1 MVFNVEDTAARLR
14 GTRKRIM
21 GSLDF
26 EARAGRQMGGL
37 DFEAEADVATANA
50 VKTRKRRFK
59 FPLVNENDYK
69 AYILFQPI
77 ITTPPELGE
86 SMKAFGEMFKSLA
99 DLTMRAATGV
109 TPTEDP
115 IYPNSGREDYQS
127 TTNNIMSNEK
137 KELGKNSCKM
147 YMPSNITFQDGV
159 NYSTADLGFMG
170 GAASEAISNGG
181 GLLEGLASGGLSSL
195 DNFYQALK
203 GSVSQDA
210 ARLGVTRLA
219 GMAGKNGAID
229 GAVRGSLRTSPI
241 SNMTMLFDKPN
252 LRTFSFSFKMQP
264 VSKEEAFEIVQIVK
278 FFRTELY
285 PEAFNTDTLGGI
297 SVPFG
302 YRFPNEI
309 QISMHYG
316 DRGNNRNFIKFKPC
330 YLTNFQAT
338 FNAPSGSFFKGGD
351 WQETTISMTL
361 RENELLNKDDIRKG
375 Y

>member
-99 DLTMRAATGV
+99 DLTIRAATGV

-115 IYPNSGREDYQS
+115 MEPDGGQANFVSN
-127 TTNNIMSNEK
+127 TNNIMSNEK

-195 DNFYQALK
+195 DNLYQALK

-210 ARLGVTRLA
+210 ARLGATRLA

-309 QISMHYG
+309 QISMHYV

>member
-1 MVFNVEDTAARLR
+1 
-14 GTRKRIM
+14 
-21 GSLDF
+21 
-26 EARAGRQMGGL
+26 MGGL
-37 DFEAEADVATANA
+37 DIESQADAATANA

-59 FPLVNENDYK
+59 FPLANENDYK

-77 ITTPPELGE
+77 ITTPPELGD

-109 TPTEDP
+109 TPTEAP
-115 IYPNSGREDYQS
+115 VVENSGRENFQS

-137 KELGKNSCKM
+137 KELGKNSC
-147 YMPSNITFQDGV
+147 
-159 NYSTADLGFMG
+159 
-170 GAASEAISNGG
+170 
-181 GLLEGLASGGLSSL
+181 
-195 DNFYQALK
+195 NFYQALK

-210 ARLGVTRLA
+210 ARLGATRLA
-219 GMAGKNGAID
+219 GVAGKNGAID

-316 DRGNNRNFIKFKPC
+316 DRAHNRNFIKFKPC